1 MLILVIKHIKIFLNY
16 SIINLNSINYYQ
28 YLSISLQYLSISLII
43 KYYFIRF
50 IYPYN
55 IYYFLQQK
63 QYLYSY
69 NFIFN

>member
-16 SIINLNSINYYQ
+16 SIINLNSKNYYQ
-28 YLSISLQYLSISLII
+28 NLLISLII
-43 KYYFIRF
+43 KIKYYFITF
-50 IYPYN
+50 IYPFN